1 MQTHTYT
8 YTYIFDGGKPEQTIF
23 LICKTKWE
31 KKDPA
36 GLSKCVAKLAEW
48 VRCLKSWK
56 CSGAQGVRTYL
67 ANFQIL
73 IAQENA
79 IALILVKGLEKYH
92 YFL

>member
-36 GLSKCVAKLAEW
+36 ASWLVGWLAAS
-48 VRCLKSWK
+48 LP
-56 CSGAQGVRTYL
+56 GT
-67 ANFQIL
+67 
-73 IAQENA
+73 
-79 IALILVKGLEKYH
+79 
-92 YFL
+92 